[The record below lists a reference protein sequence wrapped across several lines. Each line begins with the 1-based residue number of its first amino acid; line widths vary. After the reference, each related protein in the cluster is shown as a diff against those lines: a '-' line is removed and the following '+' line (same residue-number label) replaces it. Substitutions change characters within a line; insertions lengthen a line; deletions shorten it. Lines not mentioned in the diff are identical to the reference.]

1 MLFRSILVLN
11 NWWGKDNYT
20 DQDVKN
26 LFDKFGSVTSIGDWA
41 FSYCTSLNSIVIP
54 DSVTSIGGSAFA
66 QNIVEL
72 GDGKTL
78 ILKSDGTYE
87 TVKVAATEQGEK
99 VILRQDMTYEY
110 LKNKELYLKS
120 DGTYEYLAEKEFSL
134 TDQPARDNL
143 LSELRE
149 LYCIKRQKALSP
161 QQRSRMIKLT
171 IDILEG
177 NQPALLAELQN
188 GNCN

>member
-1 MLFRSILVLN
+1 MLWKMILGTVILS
-11 NWWGKDNYT
+11 T
-20 DQDVKN
+20 TI
-26 LFDKFGSVTSIGDWA
+26 GS
-41 FSYCTSLNSIVIP
+41 FLC
-54 DSVTSIGGSAFA
+54 A

-134 TDQPARDNL
+134 IDQPTRNNL

-149 LYCIKRQKALSP
+149 LYCTKRQKALSS

-177 NQPALLAELQN
+177 NQPAQLAELQN

>member
-1 MLFRSILVLN
+1 MLWKMI
-11 NWWGKDNYT
+11 
-20 DQDVKN
+20 
-26 LFDKFGSVTSIGDWA
+26 FG
-41 FSYCTSLNSIVIP
+41 IVIL
-54 DSVTSIGGSAFA
+54 STTIGGFLCA

-134 TDQPARDNL
+134 TDQPTRNNL

-149 LYCIKRQKALSP
+149 LYCTKRQKALSP

>member
-1 MLFRSILVLN
+1 MRWNMIWGTLILSA
-11 NWWGKDNYT
+11 T
-20 DQDVKN
+20 IS
-26 LFDKFGSVTSIGDWA
+26 GS
-41 FSYCTSLNSIVIP
+41 L
-54 DSVTSIGGSAFA
+54 FA

-143 LSELRE
+143 ISELRE
-149 LYCIKRQKALSP
+149 LYCTKRQKALSP

>member
-1 MLFRSILVLN
+1 MLWKMILGTVILS
-11 NWWGKDNYT
+11 T
-20 DQDVKN
+20 TI
-26 LFDKFGSVTSIGDWA
+26 GS
-41 FSYCTSLNSIVIP
+41 FLC
-54 DSVTSIGGSAFA
+54 A

-134 TDQPARDNL
+134 IDQPTRNNL

-149 LYCIKRQKALSP
+149 LYCTKRQKALSP

-177 NQPALLAELQN
+177 DQPALLAELQN

>member
-1 MLFRSILVLN
+1 MLWKMILGTAILS
-11 NWWGKDNYT
+11 T
-20 DQDVKN
+20 TI
-26 LFDKFGSVTSIGDWA
+26 GS
-41 FSYCTSLNSIVIP
+41 FLC
-54 DSVTSIGGSAFA
+54 A

-134 TDQPARDNL
+134 IDQPTRNNL

-149 LYCIKRQKALSP
+149 LYCTKRQKALSP

>member
-1 MLFRSILVLN
+1 MLWKMILGTAILS
-11 NWWGKDNYT
+11 T
-20 DQDVKN
+20 TI
-26 LFDKFGSVTSIGDWA
+26 GS
-41 FSYCTSLNSIVIP
+41 FLC
-54 DSVTSIGGSAFA
+54 A

-120 DGTYEYLAEKEFSL
+120 DGTYEYLAEKKFSL
-134 TDQPARDNL
+134 TDQPTRNNL

-149 LYCIKRQKALSP
+149 LYCTKRQKALSP

>member
-1 MLFRSILVLN
+1 MLWKMILGTAILS
-11 NWWGKDNYT
+11 T
-20 DQDVKN
+20 TI
-26 LFDKFGSVTSIGDWA
+26 GS
-41 FSYCTSLNSIVIP
+41 FLC
-54 DSVTSIGGSAFA
+54 A

-87 TVKVAATEQGEK
+87 TVKVAATEQGEM

-134 TDQPARDNL
+134 TDQPTRNNL

-149 LYCIKRQKALSP
+149 LYCTKRQKALSS

>member
-1 MLFRSILVLN
+1 M
-11 NWWGKDNYT
+11 
-20 DQDVKN
+20 
-26 LFDKFGSVTSIGDWA
+26 
-41 FSYCTSLNSIVIP
+41 
-54 DSVTSIGGSAFA
+54 
-66 QNIVEL
+66 
-72 GDGKTL
+72 

>member
-1 MLFRSILVLN
+1 MLWKMILGTAILS
-11 NWWGKDNYT
+11 T
-20 DQDVKN
+20 TI
-26 LFDKFGSVTSIGDWA
+26 GS
-41 FSYCTSLNSIVIP
+41 FLC
-54 DSVTSIGGSAFA
+54 A

-134 TDQPARDNL
+134 TDQPTRNNL

-149 LYCIKRQKALSP
+149 LYCTKRQKTLSS

-177 NQPALLAELQN
+177 NQLALLAELQN

>member
-1 MLFRSILVLN
+1 MRWKMIL
-11 NWWGKDNYT
+11 GT
-20 DQDVKN
+20 
-26 LFDKFGSVTSIGDWA
+26 
-41 FSYCTSLNSIVIP
+41 VILLA
-54 DSVTSIGGSAFA
+54 TIGGSLFA

-143 LSELRE
+143 ISELRE
-149 LYCIKRQKALSP
+149 LYCTKRQKALSP

>member
-1 MLFRSILVLN
+1 MLLKMIMGTVILS
-11 NWWGKDNYT
+11 T
-20 DQDVKN
+20 TI
-26 LFDKFGSVTSIGDWA
+26 GS
-41 FSYCTSLNSIVIP
+41 FLC
-54 DSVTSIGGSAFA
+54 A

-120 DGTYEYLAEKEFSL
+120 DGTYEYLAEKEFSFA
-134 TDQPARDNL
+134 DQPARNNL

-161 QQRSRMIKLT
+161 QQRSKMIKLT

>member
-1 MLFRSILVLN
+1 MRWKMILGTVILSA
-11 NWWGKDNYT
+11 T
-20 DQDVKN
+20 IS
-26 LFDKFGSVTSIGDWA
+26 GSL
-41 FSYCTSLNSIVIP
+41 Y
-54 DSVTSIGGSAFA
+54 A

-87 TVKVAATEQGEK
+87 TVKVAATDQGEK

-143 LSELRE
+143 ISELRE
-149 LYCIKRQKALSP
+149 LYCTKRQKALSP

>member
-1 MLFRSILVLN
+1 MCWKMMLGTVFLSTI
-11 NWWGKDNYT
+11 
-20 DQDVKN
+20 
-26 LFDKFGSVTSIGDWA
+26 
-41 FSYCTSLNSIVIP
+41 
-54 DSVTSIGGSAFA
+54 IGGSAFA

-110 LKNKELYLKS
+110 LKNKELNLKS

-143 LSELRE
+143 L
-149 LYCIKRQKALSP
+149 LSL
-161 QQRSRMIKLT
+161 IH
-171 IDILEG
+171 I
-177 NQPALLAELQN
+177 
-188 GNCN
+188 

>member
-1 MLFRSILVLN
+1 MLWKMILGTAILS
-11 NWWGKDNYT
+11 T
-20 DQDVKN
+20 TI
-26 LFDKFGSVTSIGDWA
+26 GS
-41 FSYCTSLNSIVIP
+41 FLC
-54 DSVTSIGGSAFA
+54 A

-134 TDQPARDNL
+134 IDQPTRNNL

-149 LYCIKRQKALSP
+149 LYCTKRQKALSS

-177 NQPALLAELQN
+177 NQPAQLAELQN

>member
-1 MLFRSILVLN
+1 MSRRFVRGLLTVSLCA
-11 NWWGKDNYT
+11 
-20 DQDVKN
+20 
-26 LFDKFGSVTSIGDWA
+26 WA
-41 FSYCTSLNSIVIP
+41 SWAS
-54 DSVTSIGGSAFA
+54 A

-110 LKNKELYLKS
+110 LKNKELYLKA

-134 TDQPARDNL
+134 TDQPARENL
-143 LSELRE
+143 LEELRQ
-149 LYCIKRQKALSP
+149 LYCAKRQKALTP

-177 NQPALLAELQN
+177 NQPAMLAELQS
-188 GNCN
+188 GTCN

>member
-1 MLFRSILVLN
+1 MRWRMILGTVILSA
-11 NWWGKDNYT
+11 T
-20 DQDVKN
+20 IS
-26 LFDKFGSVTSIGDWA
+26 GS
-41 FSYCTSLNSIVIP
+41 L
-54 DSVTSIGGSAFA
+54 FA

-87 TVKVAATEQGEK
+87 TVKVAATDQGEK

-143 LSELRE
+143 ISELRE
-149 LYCIKRQKALSP
+149 LYCTKRQKALSP

>member
-1 MLFRSILVLN
+1 MLWKMILGTAILS
-11 NWWGKDNYT
+11 T
-20 DQDVKN
+20 TI
-26 LFDKFGSVTSIGDWA
+26 GS
-41 FSYCTSLNSIVIP
+41 FLC
-54 DSVTSIGGSAFA
+54 A

-87 TVKVAATEQGEK
+87 SIKVAATEQGEK

-134 TDQPARDNL
+134 TDQPTRNNL

-149 LYCIKRQKALSP
+149 LYCTKRQKALSS

>member
-1 MLFRSILVLN
+1 MCIR
-11 NWWGKDNYT
+11 DR
-20 DQDVKN
+20 
-26 LFDKFGSVTSIGDWA
+26 
-41 FSYCTSLNSIVIP
+41 
-54 DSVTSIGGSAFA
+54 
-66 QNIVEL
+66 
-72 GDGKTL
+72 
-78 ILKSDGTYE
+78 
-87 TVKVAATEQGEK
+87 
-99 VILRQDMTYEY
+99 RQDMTYEY

-134 TDQPARDNL
+134 TDQPTRNNL

-149 LYCIKRQKALSP
+149 LYCTKRQKALSS

>member
-1 MLFRSILVLN
+1 MLWKMILGTVILS
-11 NWWGKDNYT
+11 T
-20 DQDVKN
+20 TI
-26 LFDKFGSVTSIGDWA
+26 GS
-41 FSYCTSLNSIVIP
+41 FLC
-54 DSVTSIGGSAFA
+54 A

-134 TDQPARDNL
+134 TDQPTRNNL

-149 LYCIKRQKALSP
+149 LYCTKRQKALSS

-177 NQPALLAELQN
+177 NQPAQLAELQN

>member
-1 MLFRSILVLN
+1 MLWKMIMGTLILS
-11 NWWGKDNYT
+11 T
-20 DQDVKN
+20 TI
-26 LFDKFGSVTSIGDWA
+26 GS
-41 FSYCTSLNSIVIP
+41 FLC
-54 DSVTSIGGSAFA
+54 A

-120 DGTYEYLAEKEFSL
+120 DGTYEYLAEKEFSF
-134 TDQPARDNL
+134 TDQPARNNL

-149 LYCIKRQKALSP
+149 LYCTKRQKALSS

-177 NQPALLAELQN
+177 NQPAQLAELQN

>member
-1 MLFRSILVLN
+1 MLWKMILVTAILS
-11 NWWGKDNYT
+11 T
-20 DQDVKN
+20 TI
-26 LFDKFGSVTSIGDWA
+26 GS
-41 FSYCTSLNSIVIP
+41 FLC
-54 DSVTSIGGSAFA
+54 A

-134 TDQPARDNL
+134 TDQPTRNNL

-149 LYCIKRQKALSP
+149 LYCTKRQKALSP

>member
-1 MLFRSILVLN
+1 MLWKMILGTAILS
-11 NWWGKDNYT
+11 T
-20 DQDVKN
+20 TI
-26 LFDKFGSVTSIGDWA
+26 GS
-41 FSYCTSLNSIVIP
+41 FLC
-54 DSVTSIGGSAFA
+54 A

-87 TVKVAATEQGEK
+87 TVKLAATEQGEK

-134 TDQPARDNL
+134 TDQPTRNNL

-149 LYCIKRQKALSP
+149 LYCTKRQKALSP

>member
-1 MLFRSILVLN
+1 MLWKMIL
-11 NWWGKDNYT
+11 G
-20 DQDVKN
+20 
-26 LFDKFGSVTSIGDWA
+26 
-41 FSYCTSLNSIVIP
+41 IVIL
-54 DSVTSIGGSAFA
+54 STTIGSFLCA

-134 TDQPARDNL
+134 IDQPTRNNL

-149 LYCIKRQKALSP
+149 LYCTKRQKALSS

>member
-1 MLFRSILVLN
+1 MLWKMILGTVILS
-11 NWWGKDNYT
+11 T
-20 DQDVKN
+20 TI
-26 LFDKFGSVTSIGDWA
+26 GS
-41 FSYCTSLNSIVIP
+41 FLC
-54 DSVTSIGGSAFA
+54 A

-120 DGTYEYLAEKEFSL
+120 DGTYEYLADKEFSL
-134 TDQPARDNL
+134 TDQPTRNNL

-149 LYCIKRQKALSP
+149 LYCTKRQKALSP
-161 QQRSRMIKLT
+161 QQRSRMIKLA

>member
-1 MLFRSILVLN
+1 MLWKMILGTAILS
-11 NWWGKDNYT
+11 T
-20 DQDVKN
+20 TI
-26 LFDKFGSVTSIGDWA
+26 GS
-41 FSYCTSLNSIVIP
+41 FLC
-54 DSVTSIGGSAFA
+54 A

-134 TDQPARDNL
+134 TDQPTRNNL

-149 LYCIKRQKALSP
+149 LYCTKRQKALSS

>member
-1 MLFRSILVLN
+1 MLWKMILGTVILS
-11 NWWGKDNYT
+11 T
-20 DQDVKN
+20 TI
-26 LFDKFGSVTSIGDWA
+26 GS
-41 FSYCTSLNSIVIP
+41 FLC
-54 DSVTSIGGSAFA
+54 A

-134 TDQPARDNL
+134 TDQPTPNNL

-149 LYCIKRQKALSP
+149 LYCTKRQKALSS

-177 NQPALLAELQN
+177 NQPAQLAELQN

>member
-1 MLFRSILVLN
+1 MLWKMILGTVILS
-11 NWWGKDNYT
+11 T
-20 DQDVKN
+20 TI
-26 LFDKFGSVTSIGDWA
+26 GS
-41 FSYCTSLNSIVIP
+41 FLC
-54 DSVTSIGGSAFA
+54 A

-134 TDQPARDNL
+134 TDQPTRNNL

-149 LYCIKRQKALSP
+149 LYCTKRQKALSS

-177 NQPALLAELQN
+177 NQPSLLAELQN

>member
-1 MLFRSILVLN
+1 MIWKMILGTAILS
-11 NWWGKDNYT
+11 T
-20 DQDVKN
+20 TI
-26 LFDKFGSVTSIGDWA
+26 GS
-41 FSYCTSLNSIVIP
+41 FLC
-54 DSVTSIGGSAFA
+54 A

-134 TDQPARDNL
+134 TDQPTRNNL

-149 LYCIKRQKALSP
+149 LYCTKRQKALSP

-177 NQPALLAELQN
+177 NQPAQLAELQN

>member
-1 MLFRSILVLN
+1 MPWKMILGTIILS
-11 NWWGKDNYT
+11 T
-20 DQDVKN
+20 II
-26 LFDKFGSVTSIGDWA
+26 SS
-41 FSYCTSLNSIVIP
+41 SLC
-54 DSVTSIGGSAFA
+54 A

-87 TVKVAATEQGEK
+87 TVKLAATEQGEK

-134 TDQPARDNL
+134 TDQPVQNNL

-149 LYCIKRQKALSP
+149 LYCIKRQKALSS

>member
-1 MLFRSILVLN
+1 MLWKMILGTAILS
-11 NWWGKDNYT
+11 T
-20 DQDVKN
+20 TI
-26 LFDKFGSVTSIGDWA
+26 GS
-41 FSYCTSLNSIVIP
+41 FLC
-54 DSVTSIGGSAFA
+54 A

-134 TDQPARDNL
+134 TDQPTRNNL

-149 LYCIKRQKALSP
+149 LYCTKRQKALSS

-188 GNCN
+188 ENCN

>member
-1 MLFRSILVLN
+1 MLWKMILGTAILS
-11 NWWGKDNYT
+11 T
-20 DQDVKN
+20 TI
-26 LFDKFGSVTSIGDWA
+26 GS
-41 FSYCTSLNSIVIP
+41 FLC
-54 DSVTSIGGSAFA
+54 A

-134 TDQPARDNL
+134 TDQPTRNNL
-143 LSELRE
+143 LSEIRE
-149 LYCIKRQKALSP
+149 LYCTKRQKALSS

-177 NQPALLAELQN
+177 NQPAQLAELQN

>member
-1 MLFRSILVLN
+1 MRWKMILGTVILSA
-11 NWWGKDNYT
+11 T
-20 DQDVKN
+20 IS
-26 LFDKFGSVTSIGDWA
+26 GSL
-41 FSYCTSLNSIVIP
+41 Y
-54 DSVTSIGGSAFA
+54 A

-143 LSELRE
+143 ISELRE
-149 LYCIKRQKALSP
+149 LYCTKRQKALSP

>member
-1 MLFRSILVLN
+1 MLWKMILGTAILS
-11 NWWGKDNYT
+11 T
-20 DQDVKN
+20 TI
-26 LFDKFGSVTSIGDWA
+26 GS
-41 FSYCTSLNSIVIP
+41 FLC
-54 DSVTSIGGSAFA
+54 A

-134 TDQPARDNL
+134 TDQPTRNNL

-149 LYCIKRQKALSP
+149 LYCTKRQKALSS

-177 NQPALLAELQN
+177 NQPAQLAELQN

>member
-1 MLFRSILVLN
+1 MLWKMILGTVILS
-11 NWWGKDNYT
+11 T
-20 DQDVKN
+20 TI
-26 LFDKFGSVTSIGDWA
+26 GS
-41 FSYCTSLNSIVIP
+41 FLC
-54 DSVTSIGGSAFA
+54 A

-110 LKNKELYLKS
+110 L
-120 DGTYEYLAEKEFSL
+120 AEKEFSL
-134 TDQPARDNL
+134 TDQPTRNNL

-149 LYCIKRQKALSP
+149 LYCTKRQKALSP

>member
-1 MLFRSILVLN
+1 MRWKMMLETVILS
-11 NWWGKDNYT
+11 T
-20 DQDVKN
+20 II
-26 LFDKFGSVTSIGDWA
+26 GS
-41 FSYCTSLNSIVIP
+41 
-54 DSVTSIGGSAFA
+54 SAFA

-87 TVKVAATEQGEK
+87 TVKVAATEQGVK

-134 TDQPARDNL
+134 TDQPARENL

-149 LYCIKRQKALSP
+149 LYCIKSQKVISP
-161 QQRSRMIKLT
+161 EQRSSMIKLT

>member
-1 MLFRSILVLN
+1 MIWKMILGTAILS
-11 NWWGKDNYT
+11 T
-20 DQDVKN
+20 TI
-26 LFDKFGSVTSIGDWA
+26 GS
-41 FSYCTSLNSIVIP
+41 FLC
-54 DSVTSIGGSAFA
+54 A

-134 TDQPARDNL
+134 TDQPTRNNL

-149 LYCIKRQKALSP
+149 LYCTKRQKALSS

>member
-1 MLFRSILVLN
+1 MLWKMIMGTVILSTTISSFL
-11 NWWGKDNYT
+11 
-20 DQDVKN
+20 
-26 LFDKFGSVTSIGDWA
+26 
-41 FSYCTSLNSIVIP
+41 C
-54 DSVTSIGGSAFA
+54 A

-120 DGTYEYLAEKEFSL
+120 DGTYEYLAEKEFSF
-134 TDQPARDNL
+134 TDQPARNNL

-149 LYCIKRQKALSP
+149 LYCLKRQKALSP

>member
-1 MLFRSILVLN
+1 MLWKMILGTVILS
-11 NWWGKDNYT
+11 T
-20 DQDVKN
+20 TI
-26 LFDKFGSVTSIGDWA
+26 GS
-41 FSYCTSLNSIVIP
+41 FLC
-54 DSVTSIGGSAFA
+54 A

-134 TDQPARDNL
+134 TDQPTRNNL

-149 LYCIKRQKALSP
+149 LYCTCLLYTSP
-161 QQRSRMIKLT
+161 SPRDATLSRM
-171 IDILEG
+171 
-177 NQPALLAELQN
+177 PSSA
-188 GNCN
+188 